1 MGTKRDSTKLRSST
15 VPCVGAGRPSDSS
28 FVRGGWFRMIT
39 HNREMADKVS
49 PEERDER
56 WERIYTYRK
65 WLLDNVLR
73 EGTVLVLPV
82 DEGKPNYRDAPPP

>member
-1 MGTKRDSTKLRSST
+1 
-15 VPCVGAGRPSDSS
+15 
-28 FVRGGWFRMIT
+28 
-39 HNREMADKVS
+39 MADKVS
-49 PEERDER
+49 PEERNEG
-56 WERIYTYRK
+56 WERIYTYKK